1 MFNILVLYG
10 TARKFTKFQNTR
22 ISLLF
27 RSFVLFD
34 LFLKQIHSTRLQI
47 VNTVLEVL
55 AARHLYFSK
64 ALAARCSPSVFSKV
78 HAAREKNLTT
88 ARARKNKQNPRML
101 VKTARYP

>member
-64 ALAARCSPSVFSKV
+64 ALAARHLYFLKYTLLARRILQLLELAKINKILACS
-78 HAAREKNLTT
+78 
-88 ARARKNKQNPRML
+88 
-101 VKTARYP
+101 